1 MPLSLDWATKFGRPD
16 LAGVPVDPW
25 GGTSNVLQS
34 RVSIGAGQFGT
45 AEGRLTAGLLGVMVV
60 GLVLFYAWT
69 RGHQA

>member
-1 MPLSLDWATKFGRPD
+1 MLSLDWATRFGRPD

-34 RVSIGAGQFGT
+34 RASVSAGSFGSVD
-45 AEGRLTAGLLGVMVV
+45 GRLTAGFLGLMVV
-60 GLVLFYAWT
+60 GLVAFYVWT